1 MFESNPVLC
10 TVGVVALVGVASQS
24 YIGWCGCFGWGC
36 LSYIPVKNFVVRY
49 FLHAQEPSKCKH
61 AQTRSLCKHGLGN
74 RKLSATNAP
83 TNSRRR
89 KELWMKKET
98 AFSIV
103 LPVGKQW
110 AWMCSHLP
118 PRFVHALYIPHVE
131 CKETTLQPANQLLRF
146 MLTCT
151 SW

>member
-1 MFESNPVLC
+1 MH
-10 TVGVVALVGVASQS
+10 
-24 YIGWCGCFGWGC
+24 GWCGCFGWGC
-36 LSYIPVKNFVVRY
+36 QPELHRLVWLLWLGLPKLHLRQKLWSSLFFTIN
-49 FLHAQEPSKCKH
+49 HAQEPSKCKH